1 MNPKTPLYKHTSMLL
16 AVAFVAG
23 VGIGSV
29 SDTLK
34 STELQTSVIQNS
46 AYIRSL
52 GKRSSVPSVGKTLAY
67 AVSEGELIPDLAG
80 EATDLTPDDLR
91 PVEEKKLP
99 VPELKKDTTPSA
111 KPVVAVDCTYDQ
123 PAKPVYKATPV
134 TQSQSFSAET
144 GDLIHVSVVYKNDG
158 NIPWFSDTSGCK
170 SSVVQL
176 GTTRELDRESAFYHN
191 DVESGWVSS
200 NRVGLETARVNP
212 GEEGIF
218 SFDMQTPVVEDLY
231 REYFSVLVPG
241 VKWLEKSESYLDIE
255 VGSPYDRST
264 LLQKMNFL
272 NSSVGASMI
281 DLLAPRSL
289 DVDLSEQ
296 RAYVKLG
303 DYVVREFLMSSG
315 AKKTPTPVGNYHIG
329 FKDQVRIGGASPF
342 YIMPNFQGLIR
353 DGKGTRFIGYGFHA
367 LPSLGNATLRNK
379 IRKALSLGEVVPVEW
394 FASDSLWS
402 EALDHIGTPRSH
414 GCVRFL
420 PSDAQFVFDF
430 TEVGTP
436 VVIHE

>member
-1 MNPKTPLYKHTSMLL
+1 MNAKTPIYKHTSILL

-23 VGIGSV
+23 VGIGSI

-34 STELQTSVIQNS
+34 STEVQTSVIQHS
-46 AYIRSL
+46 AYVRSL

-67 AVSEGELIPDLAG
+67 DVSEGELIPDLAG

-91 PVEEKKLP
+91 PAEEKKLP
-99 VPELKKDTTPSA
+99 VPDAEKDLAHPV

-123 PAKPVYKATPV
+123 PVKPVYKATSV
-134 TQSQSFSAET
+134 TQGQSFSANT
-144 GDLIHVSVVYKNDG
+144 GDLIRVSIVYKNDG
-158 NIPWFSDTSGCK
+158 NIPWFSDASGCK
-170 SSVVQL
+170 GAVVQL
-176 GTTRELDRESAFYHN
+176 GTTRELDRESVFYYN
-191 DVESGWVSS
+191 AAESGWVSP
-200 NRVGLETARVNP
+200 NRITLETARVNP
-212 GEEGIF
+212 GEDGIF
-218 SFDMQTPVVEDLY
+218 SFDMHTPENEDLY

-241 VKWLEKSESYLDIE
+241 VQWLEKSESYLDIE

-272 NSSVGASMI
+272 NSSVGASVI

-289 DVDLSEQ
+289 DIDLSEQ
-296 RAYVKLG
+296 RARVKLG
-303 DYVVREFLMSSG
+303 EYTVREFLVSSG
-315 AKKTPTPVGNYHIG
+315 AKKTPTPVGNYRIA
-329 FKDQVRIGGASPF
+329 FKEQVRIGGAPPF

-353 DGKGTRFIGYGFHA
+353 EGKGTRFLGYGFHA
-367 LPSLGNATLRNK
+367 LPSLGNAALRNK

-420 PSDAQFVFDF
+420 PADAQFVFDF
-430 TEVGTP
+430 TEVDTP